1 MRDCLFP
8 AGLRNCEA
16 LHGLL
21 HQKFACNNFLIGG
34 SWTTVTMVQVL
45 NLIQCL
51 LNIMNEFIDIESSYP
66 DLAKFLLYTL
76 GDFTFW
82 LSLRVRPSLISGLN
96 FGLSQEFGLSFG

>member
-51 LNIMNEFIDIESSYP
+51 LNIMNELIDIESSYP

-76 GDFTFW
+76 FQKLHPLFFTIPY
-82 LSLRVRPSLISGLN
+82 SHAPMSII
-96 FGLSQEFGLSFG
+96 FGNNV